1 MKLNQSINLPYLKF
15 ATQPGIEKI
24 TLTVTEVSK
33 YFL

>member
-1 MKLNQSINLPYLKF
+1 MKLNQSINLPYFKF
-15 ATQPGIEKI
+15 APGIEKI